1 MITVK
6 QYKEI
11 CDQIVD
17 AIEIDGHVLASSE
30 EQSMKKL
37 KDKDGIRLVAVYPS
51 YHFDGSTDA
60 YKDMHEIL
68 FFMVT
73 RQIEG
78 ADDETELKQY
88 NDSQEALIRL
98 KEYLFGEDNNY
109 CRLFPYLDISSVLI
123 DPEYNIFGG
132 YIGWSMKFVC

>member
-6 QYKEI
+6 KYKEI

-17 AIEIDGHVLASSE
+17 AIDIDGHVIASTE
-30 EQSMKKL
+30 EQGMKKL
-37 KDKDGIRLVAVYPS
+37 KDKDGIRLAAVYPS
-51 YHFDGSTDA
+51 YHFEGEPDA

-78 ADDETELKQY
+78 ADDEAELQQY
-88 NDSQEALIRL
+88 SDAQEAMIRL
-98 KEYLFGEDNNY
+98 KEYLFGEDNQY
-109 CRLFPYLDISSVLI
+109 CKHFPHLDISSVLI

-132 YIGWSMKFVC
+132 YIGWSMKFIC